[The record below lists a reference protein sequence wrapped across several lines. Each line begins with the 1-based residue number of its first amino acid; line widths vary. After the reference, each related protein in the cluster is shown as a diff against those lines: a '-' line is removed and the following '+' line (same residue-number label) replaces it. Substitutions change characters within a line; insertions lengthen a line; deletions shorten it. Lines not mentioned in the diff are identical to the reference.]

1 MSGFNDFNP
10 QSYQNTPSQE
20 SRAASIMGVDE
31 FGAGG
36 AKAFFNADS
45 QVGDSVTGQVLEEE
59 ILQVTD
65 FDDHTPKYWA
75 DGTPQRQMR
84 IIIQTDLHDDEYD
97 DGTRA
102 IYIKGWGVQ
111 MQAYRA
117 ARRAN
122 HNQPPRPGDTFTATF
137 TGLGPRG
144 KKGQPPKLYRYEI
157 TPAPAKAVADF
168 GAPQPAAQP
177 APSTPAQE
185 QAQAAPQG
193 APAALTPEQV
203 ATITALRDAGL
214 GPDQVAAQLHLP
226 VQQVYQAG
234 QRPAAQEPAF

>member
-10 QSYQNTPSQE
+10 QPAQNAPRQE
-20 SRAASIMGVDE
+20 NGAASIMGVDE

-36 AKAFFNADS
+36 AKSFFNADS
-45 QVGDSVTGQVLEEE
+45 QVGDTVTGQVLEEE
-59 ILQVTD
+59 VLQVTD
-65 FDDHTPKYWA
+65 FDDHTPQYWA

-117 ARRAN
+117 ARRVN
-122 HNQPPRPGDTFTATF
+122 RNQPPRPGDTFTATF

-144 KKGQPPKLYRYEI
+144 KKGNPPKLYKYEI

-168 GAPQPAAQP
+168 GAPAEQAAPTAPAATTAAPAAAQP
-177 APSTPAQE
+177 
-185 QAQAAPQG
+185 

-203 ATITALRDAGL
+203 MTIGALRDAGL
-214 GPDQVAAQLHLP
+214 SPDQVAAQLHLP
-226 VQQVYQAG
+226 VQQVYEAG
-234 QRPAAQEPAF
+234 RRTDAQEPAF